1 MDRMD
6 RTLLSSHAVQ
16 GRIQRS
22 GATPKGRDHTL
33 VPPFR
38 LGDKEIDVSR
48 EPADLAAEV
57 VAGTRR

>member
-16 GRIQRS
+16 GRIQPS
-22 GATPKGRDHTL
+22 GATPKGGDHTL

-48 EPADLAAEV
+48 ELADLAAEV